1 MYAICMK
8 NTILYY
14 KAKNALYKRHGWN
27 YEKILLYQYVIFNC
41 EIITEKYAEINKN
54 NLQNKKPK
62 SKTKCCYLRKR
73 NC

>member
-8 NTILYY
+8 NTILCY

-27 YEKILLYQYVIFNC
+27 YGKILLYQYVNFNC

-54 NLQNKKPK
+54 TLQNKKPK

-73 NC
+73 NS

>member
-1 MYAICMK
+1 MK

-27 YEKILLYQYVIFNC
+27 YGKILLYQYVNFNC

-54 NLQNKKPK
+54 NVQNKKPK
-62 SKTKCCYLRKR
+62 IKTKCCYLRKR

>member
-1 MYAICMK
+1 MHCIKDTGGIM
-8 NTILYY
+8 
-14 KAKNALYKRHGWN
+14 
-27 YEKILLYQYVIFNC
+27 EKLYQYVKFSC

-54 NLQNKKPK
+54 NLQNKTPK

>member
-1 MYAICMK
+1 MHCIKDTGGIM
-8 NTILYY
+8 
-14 KAKNALYKRHGWN
+14 
-27 YEKILLYQYVIFNC
+27 EKLYQYVKFNC

-54 NLQNKKPK
+54 NLQNKTPK

>member
-1 MYAICMK
+1 MK
-8 NTILYY
+8 STILYY

-27 YEKILLYQYVIFNC
+27 YGKILLHQYVKFNC